1 MIQDMNMKPSIY
13 RLHDSLDRS
22 PWAYDHDTD
31 CIGHLTEPTQEYLM
45 WRPAVLH
52 SRSVSLASRPPLL
65 HAAPGASL
73 GQVPCCCC
81 CCLSRC
87 VPKLDSLELRSNQP
101 KGPRHAGEQHEQ
113 RTREGDHKQ
122 SSGGSHRRH
131 WLRTAACM
139 RNAGGASAFCCP
151 CCASGP

>member
-52 SRSVSLASRPPLL
+52 SRSLSLASRPPLL
-65 HAAPGASL
+65 MRHLVLSLYRCPAAA
-73 GQVPCCCC
+73 VA
-81 CCLSRC
+81 
-87 VPKLDSLELRSNQP
+87 V
-101 KGPRHAGEQHEQ
+101 
-113 RTREGDHKQ
+113 
-122 SSGGSHRRH
+122 
-131 WLRTAACM
+131 
-139 RNAGGASAFCCP
+139 
-151 CCASGP
+151 